1 MKHKLSV
8 IVKKYHDIVKKVEI
22 ENYKNLS
29 EDKLDKLV
37 TDKIVALSQADPD
50 QHQLKNTDWI
60 IKTYLKSGF
69 LWEDVKDGDNSKV
82 YHTLTNFLKY
92 RKELPDIADRDIMRH
107 KKLAHIAEL
116 IKEYIPEYI
125 DLSSNKKKESDNIR
139 AREESIIL
147 KEDDYLVVIPKTK
160 FASCFWGRNTEWCT
174 ASTESENYFDSY
186 NVSSPLYICITP
198 DNKKYQFHKNSSPM
212 DENDKELTNV
222 TDPVLIKL
230 CQITGKDSAIS
241 AKLWND
247 KQLKSIIKE
256 EAYILEEDDVY
267 NNIPKHLLTPDL
279 FLYAFKC
286 GLDSDFITQIPE
298 DKLNQEIC
306 DFLLN
311 RECDSDMFEKI
322 PDQFKKWEGYLY
334 YSYDINNIPEK
345 YRTAENIYA
354 FIRESD
360 APLSIGNEI
369 FKKNPELYHGVLD
382 LWIEDL
388 NDNDLK
394 YELEDKNLI
403 IDQYLIDLLKK
414 DNHQALNHI
423 KDQKIL
429 KKFNLLE
436 KKEDIKTDIITK
448 ENVKKYK
455 ENDIKNLI
463 KHHFEYISLLEPKQ
477 YSSKIIKY
485 IIDNHPNLINHIPED
500 KWKISDIKNVL
511 KTYHSH
517 KEYINLIPLN
527 NITQYVNFYKA
538 SQASNYYMDSKFKN
552 NLIKQIN
559 NTDDIQYVAKEILNI
574 LAIREDHKILQ
585 AIFNHPDIEKVFTH
599 EFSLNAIKQKKL
611 WDYLPSYVI
620 NQYIPLEERLKKYKT
635 NWSEKNITIDF
646 DKI

>member
-8 IVKKYHDIVKKVEI
+8 IVKKYHDIVKKVEM
-22 ENYKNLS
+22 KNDNNLLGD
-29 EDKLDKLV
+29 ELDKLV
-37 TDKIVALSQADPD
+37 TNKIVTLSQADPD

-82 YHTLTNFLKY
+82 HHTLTNFLKY

-116 IKEYIPEYI
+116 IKEYIPEHI

-139 AREESIIL
+139 ARDESIIL

-174 ASTESENYFDSY
+174 AATKSENYFDSY
-186 NVSSPLYICITP
+186 NVSGPLYICITP

-212 DENDKELTNV
+212 DANDKKLTNV

-230 CQITGKDSAIS
+230 CQITGQDSAIS
-241 AKLWND
+241 PKLWND
-247 KQLKSIIKE
+247 KQLKSIIE
-256 EAYILEEDDVY
+256 SNAYILEEDDVY

-298 DKLNQEIC
+298 DKLNQELC

-311 RECDSDMFEKI
+311 RERDSDMFEKI
-322 PDQFKKWEGYLY
+322 PDKFKKWEGYLY

-354 FIRESD
+354 FIKKMD
-360 APLSIGNEI
+360 DLLSIGNEI

-394 YELEDKNLI
+394 YELENKNLI

-414 DNHQALNHI
+414 DNPKALNYI
-423 KDQKIL
+423 KDHKIL
-429 KKFNLLE
+429 REFNLLE
-436 KKEDIKTDIITK
+436 NKEEMITETITREK
-448 ENVKKYK
+448 VKKYK
-455 ENDIKNLI
+455 ENDIKKLI
-463 KHHFEYISLLEPKQ
+463 KNHFEYMSLLEPKQ

-485 IIDNHPNLINHIPED
+485 IIDNHPNLMNHIPED
-500 KWKISDIKNVL
+500 KWKLSDMKNVL

-517 KEYINLIPLN
+517 KEYIDLIPLN

-552 NLIKQIN
+552 NLIKKIN